1 MGKKLKS
8 AEMMFSLMIL
18 TLMVRRG
25 EMTPTNITTTT
36 SYERVSPED
45 TDGKGHVDVDTYD
58 YSVTFNAFWAFVPI
72 IFVLVFLIR
81 KFCCRRKEARQETEI
96 STVGVPYTGTT
107 FNSPPQSDFASNP
120 QYGGQYGLASQP
132 QYGGYG
138 GQYGLGVS
146 SQPQASFNGQE
157 NQNSYYSYSNPAAT
171 SPGGFIQPP

>member
-1 MGKKLKS
+1 MGYDSKKEKKL
-8 AEMMFSLMIL
+8 I
-18 TLMVRRG
+18 
-25 EMTPTNITTTT
+25 
-36 SYERVSPED
+36 YCRVSPED

-58 YSVTFNAFWAFVPI
+58 YSVTFNAFWIFVPI

-107 FNSPPQSDFASNP
+107 FNPPPQSDFASNP

-138 GQYGLGVS
+138 GQYGVGVS

-157 NQNSYYSYSNPAAT
+157 NQNSYYSYSNPAAA
-171 SPGGFIQPP
+171 SPGGFIQPPAYDQAVKQP